1 MTVVAG
7 VVTGAGIAATAVI
20 VEIVEI
26 VGALVEDLHREAL
39 VCLAAPVDLVAR
51 AGSVVAVDSPAVPVV
66 PRVDFPLEVVGLRA
80 VFLVVRRG
88 WVAVVATAE
97 IAAVALVR

>member
-1 MTVVAG
+1 MVG
-7 VVTGAGIAATAVI
+7 VVTGAATAAI

-26 VGALVEDLHREAL
+26 AGALVEDLHREAL

-51 AGSVVAVDSPAVPVV
+51 AGSVVAVDSPVV
-66 PRVDFPLEVVGLRA
+66 PRVDFPSAVVGLRA